1 MGPLNFEIDKL
12 DMEILSI
19 LMEDAQIPYTEI
31 AKKVFVSGGTVH
43 VRVKKLTDMGI
54 IKGSQVNID
63 PEKLGYGLTAFIGI
77 FLNKSSMYD
86 TVVKALKEIPEVVG
100 CNYTTGAYGMFVK
113 ILCRDTNH
121 LRQVLHDKLQHIDG
135 INRTETLISLEES
148 INRPLRLVE
157 QKDAPL
163 P

>member
-1 MGPLNFEIDKL
+1 MVALNLEIDKL

-19 LMEDAQIPYTEI
+19 LMNDAQMPYTEI

-43 VRVKKLTDMGI
+43 VRVKKLMDLGI

-63 PEKLGYGLTAFIGI
+63 PERLGYGLTAFIGI

-86 TVVKALKEIPEVVG
+86 SVVLALKDIPEVVG
-100 CNYTTGAYGMFVK
+100 CNYTTGTYSMFVK
-113 ILCRDTNH
+113 MLCRDTNH
-121 LRQVLHDKLQHIDG
+121 LKQVLHDKLQYIEG

-148 INRPLRLVE
+148 INRPLLLLK
-157 QKDAPL
+157 QND
-163 P
+163 

>member
-1 MGPLNFEIDKL
+1 MSAQNLEIDKL

-19 LMEDAQIPYTEI
+19 LMSDAQIPYTEI

-43 VRVKKLTDMGI
+43 VRVKKLTEMGLI
-54 IKGSQVNID
+54 VGSQVNIE
-63 PEKLGYGLTAFIGI
+63 PELLGYGLTAFIGI

-86 TVVKALKEIPEVVG
+86 SVVDALKAIPEVVG
-100 CNYTTGAYGMFVK
+100 CNYTTGTYSMFVK

-121 LRQVLHDKLQHIDG
+121 LKRVLHDKLQYIEG

-148 INRPLRLVE
+148 INRPLQLLKE
-157 QKDAPL
+157 ND
-163 P
+163 

>member
-1 MGPLNFEIDKL
+1 MGGLNLEIDKL

-19 LMEDAQIPYTEI
+19 LMKDAQIPYTEI

-63 PEKLGYGLTAFIGI
+63 PELLGYGLTAFIGI

-86 TVVKALKEIPEVVG
+86 KVVNALKAIPEVVG
-100 CNYTTGAYGMFVK
+100 CNYTTGTYSMFVK

-121 LRQVLHDKLQHIDG
+121 LKQVLHDKLQHIDG

-157 QKDAPL
+157 QKD
-163 P
+163 